1 MTEQATQPDNST
13 KKPSFERNMLQT
25 AKGGGFLAAGSLFE
39 FGIRFVIAF
48 LLARVLGASEYGM
61 YNLAISAA
69 TIVASISALGMDD
82 GMIRYIA
89 MMVSKRDEK
98 GVWGTLQIGFGI
110 GIVMSLLTGVGLYF
124 LAEPVGLHL
133 FHEPDLVPLLRLFS
147 FIVPPLTLSNILV
160 GAARGFKRMDVSA
173 LAENVIQ
180 FIIRLILIGLL
191 ALFGLNVFVASIVFG
206 LSELAATLALIYLL
220 HKHFSF
226 KRPISNG
233 RRDTREIF
241 TFAMPFWMSGLLS
254 KFRKNIQSV
263 LLGTLDTVAGVG
275 VFSIV
280 SSINLVGRVSYQS
293 IIASVKPF
301 LAELYSQNNIQQMGQ
316 LYQTTTRWTLMTN
329 LPIFLIM
336 VLFPEQLLVI
346 FGESFVVGA
355 SALAILAYA
364 ELANAGTGIC
374 GSIIDMTGFTKLKLV
389 NSVTWVLLLAVTNY
403 LLIPPWGVVGA
414 AVATLISTTVINFL
428 RMAEVW
434 FLLRLQPYNRTFIK
448 PVVAALGTYFGDQ
461 LLTQWLPSDTT
472 LFHAIVHMVFVL
484 VVYAGLLWLFRL
496 TPEDKMVLGQM
507 SKRISG
513 LLAQGR
519 ARLNGRLP
527 AQSG

>member
-1 MTEQATQPDNST
+1 MVTEESG
-13 KKPSFERNMLQT
+13 KKPTFERNMLQT

-48 LLARVLGASEYGM
+48 LLARVLGAAEYGM

-69 TIVASISALGMDD
+69 VIVASLSALGMDD

-89 MMVSKRDEK
+89 MMVGQRDEK
-98 GVWGTLQIGFGI
+98 GIWGTLQIGFGI
-110 GIVMSLLTGVGLYF
+110 GIVMSLLTGVGLYL
-124 LAEPVGLHL
+124 LAEPVGLRI
-133 FHEPDLVPLLRLFS
+133 FREPDLVPLLRIFS
-147 FIVPPLTLSNILV
+147 FIIPPLTLSNILV
-160 GAARGFKRMDVSA
+160 GAARGFKRMDYSA

-180 FIIRLILIGLL
+180 FVIRLVLIGIL
-191 ALFGLNVFVASIVFG
+191 ALLGLNVFMASIVFG

-220 HKHFSF
+220 HKQFSF
-226 KRPISNG
+226 KRPIREA

-241 TFAMPFWMSGLLS
+241 TFALPFWMSGLLS
-254 KFRKNIQSV
+254 KFRKNIQAV

-275 VFSIV
+275 VFAIV

-301 LAELYSQNNIQQMGQ
+301 LAELHSQGNIKQMGQ

-336 VLFPEQLLVI
+336 VLFPEQLLLI

-374 GSIIDMTGFTKLKLV
+374 GSIIDMTGYTKLKLV
-389 NSVTWVLLLAVTNY
+389 NSVVWVLLLSVTNV

-414 AVATLISTTVINFL
+414 AVATLISTTAINLL
-428 RMAEVW
+428 RVAEVW
-434 FLLRLQPYNRTFIK
+434 FLFRLQPYNRTFLK
-448 PVVAALGTYFGDQ
+448 PVVAGVGAYLSAS
-461 LLTQWLPSDTT
+461 LLAQWFSADAT
-472 LFHAIVHMVFVL
+472 LVHAIVHMALVL
-484 VVYAGLLWLFRL
+484 IVYAGLILLLRL
-496 TPEDKMVLGQM
+496 APEDKTVLLRM
-507 SKRISG
+507 NDRAVV
-513 LLAQGR
+513 LLARGR

>member
-1 MTEQATQPDNST
+1 MTQQLDKHKQT
-13 KKPSFERNMLQT
+13 FERNMLQT

-48 LLARVLGASEYGM
+48 LLARVLGAAEYGM

-69 TIVASISALGMDD
+69 VIVASISALGLDD

-89 MMVSKRDEK
+89 IMVRQRDEK

-110 GIVMSLLTGVGLYF
+110 GLFMSLITGVGLYL
-124 LAEPVGLHL
+124 LAEPVGLYI

-147 FIVPPLTLSNILV
+147 FIIPPLTLSNILV
-160 GAARGFKRMDVSA
+160 GAARGFKRMDYSA

-180 FIIRLILIGLL
+180 FVIRLVLIGIL
-191 ALFGLNVFVASIVFG
+191 ALSGLNVFWASVIFG

-220 HKHFSF
+220 HKQFSF
-226 KRPISNG
+226 RRPLHEG

-241 TFAMPFWMSGLLS
+241 TFAFPFWLSGLLS
-254 KFRKNIQSV
+254 KFRKNIQAV
-263 LLGTLDTVAGVG
+263 LLGTLDTMAGVG
-275 VFSIV
+275 VFAIV
-280 SSINLVGRVSYQS
+280 SSINLIGRVSYQS

-301 LAELYSQNNIQQMGQ
+301 LAELHSQENFQQMGQ

-336 VLFPEQLLVI
+336 ALFPEQLLVI

-374 GSIIDMTGFTKLKLV
+374 GSIIDMTGHTRLKLV
-389 NSVTWVLLLAVTNY
+389 NSVVWVLLLSVTNV

-414 AVATLISTTVINFL
+414 AVATLISTTTINLL

-434 FLLRLQPYNRTFIK
+434 FLFRLQPYNRTFLK
-448 PVVAALGTYFGDQ
+448 PVAAAVGAFVSTR
-461 LLTQWLPSDTT
+461 LLAQWFPADTT
-472 LFHAIVHMVFVL
+472 LLHAIAHMACVL
-484 VVYAGLLWLFRL
+484 AVYAGLTLLLRL
-496 TPEDKMVLGQM
+496 APEDKTVL
-507 SKRISG
+507 RR
-513 LLAQGR
+513 LGR
-519 ARLNGRLP
+519 RVPLFRGKLGNEAAVP
-527 AQSG
+527 